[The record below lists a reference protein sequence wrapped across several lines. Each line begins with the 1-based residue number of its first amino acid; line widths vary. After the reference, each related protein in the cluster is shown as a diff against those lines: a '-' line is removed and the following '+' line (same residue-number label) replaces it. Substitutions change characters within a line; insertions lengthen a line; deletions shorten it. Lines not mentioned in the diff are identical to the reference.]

1 MAAPVRFLSGRQQ
14 QQKIGIEGSTQNEKV
29 LEVVGRAGIGTIIF
43 DPGVELEVRGDAEIS
58 GILTATKL
66 VVTGAGNTFAD
77 LFVSGLSTFASNVDI
92 NADLDVD
99 GLTEL
104 DELNVAGFSTFQS
117 KIEGA
122 ATNNVIPFLYSDLS
136 DLPSAATYH
145 GAFAH
150 VHATGKAYFAHAG
163 NWWELVNR
171 NLDGT
176 VGTGTDTYNIGT
188 LGVTG
193 LTTTQNLSVV
203 GISTFTGAIDANGG
217 ITATT
222 GTFENLSGAGAIVF
236 NTGSG
241 TLDDDANLSY
251 VDGTNTLNAVNL
263 DISGDVD
270 IDGHTELDDVNVSGA
285 ITATTFTGDLTGNAG
300 TATILQTAR
309 NFSITGDFV
318 TAPVI
323 SFNGSADVAF
333 AATITE
339 DSVGLGT
346 HTSGDYVKTVAGTAN
361 EILVTSG
368 TGEGSTPTIG
378 FVPNPTIGG
387 NVTIGQDLQVNRDL
401 NVTGN
406 ITIGGT
412 GASIIVDTFKVKD
425 ADIIL
430 GFTTDTH
437 GNEVSNDTTANHGG
451 IAVAST
457 EGTPLVTLVN
467 PGVGETLPS
476 TYKKIMWFKSSSF
489 AGLST
494 DAWLSNYAFG
504 VGTTSMSAGTKFA
517 VGNIETDFDDITNV
531 RNINATGI
539 ITATLD
545 KTLSLATAG
554 TGISGSASFNNSSN
568 ATFTVTSNATDANN
582 PNTIVSR
589 DGSGNFS
596 AGTITANL
604 TGTASTASFATTAFT
619 LNGTAEGNLNVG
631 TAVTATN
638 LAGGDTGDIPYQ
650 SSSGNTVFVDASS
663 ANPNQVL
670 LWTGSQPVWSNVT
683 SGSGA
688 FGGITVQDEGSTV
701 GTANSIA
708 TLNFVGSNIEATATT
723 GANGIATITM
733 SDSPTFDDL
742 NVTGIASTKDFNV
755 VGISTFNDNVH
766 VGTGITFFASSGI
779 ISATSYFGSG
789 GNLENLILG
798 KIEGVRIQNSGVQ
811 VGTGFTYSTLNFV
824 DSRSNIVA
832 TGVGTIANIQVST
845 SPTYDQLNVIGVATF
860 QSTVNLGDN
869 DRLNFYT
876 TNTRIY
882 GNSDGLNI
890 ESSGNDDILIK
901 SNSDGANQ
909 GDIILRTV
917 EGGRIDLTGT
927 SGVGIYHTDTA
938 KKLETRTD
946 GIGVSGIVTAISG
959 IVTYYGDGSNLSGI
973 QAGITITDDTS
984 TNATR
989 YLIFDDAT
997 SGTITGAN
1005 VSSSKLTFNPSTGD
1019 LGVGGQVTATDFNST
1034 SDARLKTNVQVID
1047 DPLEKVLQI
1056 NGVSFNWIENNK
1068 PSMGVIA
1075 DNIQEVLPELVS
1087 DTDPKTV
1094 NYNGLIGLLIE
1105 VVKEQQT
1112 QINSLNERLS
1122 QLE

>member
-1 MAAPVRFLSGRQQ
+1 
-14 QQKIGIEGSTQNEKV
+14 GSTQNEKV

-176 VGTGTDTYNIGT
+176 VGTGTDIYNIGT

-346 HTSGDYVKTVAGTAN
+346 YTSGDYVKTVAGTAN
-361 EILVTSG
+361 EILVTNG

-401 NVTGN
+401 NVSGN

-457 EGTPLVTLVN
+457 EGTPLL
-467 PGVGETLPS
+467 
-476 TYKKIMWFKSSSF
+476 
-489 AGLST
+489 
-494 DAWLSNYAFG
+494 
-504 VGTTSMSAGTKFA
+504 
-517 VGNIETDFDDITNV
+517 
-531 RNINATGI
+531 
-539 ITATLD
+539 
-545 KTLSLATAG
+545 
-554 TGISGSASFNNSSN
+554 
-568 ATFTVTSNATDANN
+568 
-582 PNTIVSR
+582 
-589 DGSGNFS
+589 
-596 AGTITANL
+596 
-604 TGTASTASFATTAFT
+604 
-619 LNGTAEGNLNVG
+619 
-631 TAVTATN
+631 
-638 LAGGDTGDIPYQ
+638 
-650 SSSGNTVFVDASS
+650 
-663 ANPNQVL
+663 
-670 LWTGSQPVWSNVT
+670 
-683 SGSGA
+683 
-688 FGGITVQDEGSTV
+688 
-701 GTANSIA
+701 
-708 TLNFVGSNIEATATT
+708 
-723 GANGIATITM
+723 
-733 SDSPTFDDL
+733 
-742 NVTGIASTKDFNV
+742 
-755 VGISTFNDNVH
+755 
-766 VGTGITFFASSGI
+766 
-779 ISATSYFGSG
+779 
-789 GNLENLILG
+789 
-798 KIEGVRIQNSGVQ
+798 
-811 VGTGFTYSTLNFV
+811 
-824 DSRSNIVA
+824 
-832 TGVGTIANIQVST
+832 
-845 SPTYDQLNVIGVATF
+845 
-860 QSTVNLGDN
+860 
-869 DRLNFYT
+869 
-876 TNTRIY
+876 
-882 GNSDGLNI
+882 
-890 ESSGNDDILIK
+890 
-901 SNSDGANQ
+901 
-909 GDIILRTV
+909 
-917 EGGRIDLTGT
+917 
-927 SGVGIYHTDTA
+927 
-938 KKLETRTD
+938 
-946 GIGVSGIVTAISG
+946 
-959 IVTYYGDGSNLSGI
+959 
-973 QAGITITDDTS
+973 
-984 TNATR
+984 
-989 YLIFDDAT
+989 
-997 SGTITGAN
+997 
-1005 VSSSKLTFNPSTGD
+1005 
-1019 LGVGGQVTATDFNST
+1019 
-1034 SDARLKTNVQVID
+1034 
-1047 DPLEKVLQI
+1047 
-1056 NGVSFNWIENNK
+1056 
-1068 PSMGVIA
+1068 
-1075 DNIQEVLPELVS
+1075 
-1087 DTDPKTV
+1087 
-1094 NYNGLIGLLIE
+1094 
-1105 VVKEQQT
+1105 
-1112 QINSLNERLS
+1112 
-1122 QLE
+1122 